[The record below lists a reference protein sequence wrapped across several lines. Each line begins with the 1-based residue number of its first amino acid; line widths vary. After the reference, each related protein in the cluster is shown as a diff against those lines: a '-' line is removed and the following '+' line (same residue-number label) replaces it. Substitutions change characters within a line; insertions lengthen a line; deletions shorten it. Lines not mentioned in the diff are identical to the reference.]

1 MTKRDP
7 EAVPGRIVVDHA
19 PRFVKRTSG
28 GGGFTIE
35 VVGRSPVLVE
45 PCGHGWRVEGV
56 KSLAGWLLRRES
68 GRDGGFVLQDPDG
81 TVEAARTMPPV
92 GMAGVPGPRF
102 LLLENGQLFRMV
114 LRGPRDGGF
123 ELSGWETPGSYLV
136 ARPAADGWNLVPQP
150 ACGGLA
156 DIQVLSL
163 MFAAELLD
171 AEDPL
176 ETGMA

>member
-1 MTKRDP
+1 MTKRDS
-7 EAVPGRIVVDHA
+7 ESAPGRIVVDHA
-19 PRFVKRTSG
+19 PRFVKRAS

-35 VVGRSPVLVE
+35 TEGRSPVRVE
-45 PCGHGWRVEGV
+45 PCEHGWRIEGV
-56 KSLAGWLLRRES
+56 ERLAGRLLRRES
-68 GRDGGFVLQDPDG
+68 GCDGGFVLQGPDG

-102 LLLENGQLFRMV
+102 LLLEDGQLFRMV

-123 ELSGWETPGSYLV
+123 ELSGWETPGSYVV

-150 ACGGLA
+150 ACGGL
-156 DIQVLSL
+156 DEIQVLLL

-176 ETGMA
+176 QTGMA